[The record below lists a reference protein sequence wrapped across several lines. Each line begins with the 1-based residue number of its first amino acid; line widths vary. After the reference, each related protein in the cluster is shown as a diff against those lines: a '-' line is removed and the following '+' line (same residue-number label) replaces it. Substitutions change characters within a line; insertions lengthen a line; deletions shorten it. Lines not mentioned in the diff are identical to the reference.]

1 MVLVFLGPLKNHHF
15 MKFIIDFLPAFGLL
29 GLLFVIIKNN
39 WIARQEVGSEKM
51 ATIANN
57 IAKGA
62 MSFLRAEYRI
72 LSIFVLCL
80 AVLLYVKGSNEEGSH
95 GMVALSFVVGAV
107 CSGLAGFIGMRV
119 ATKSNVRTTNAA
131 RISLGKALV
140 VAFTGGSVMGL
151 GVVGLGV
158 LGLSSLFALYQ
169 NIWPG
174 TENLTTV
181 LNVLTGFSMGASS
194 IALFARVGGGIYTKA
209 ADVGADLVG
218 KVEAGIPEDHPL
230 NPATIADNVGDN
242 VGDVAGMGADLFESY
257 VGSIIGTMVLGA
269 FIITPEFGGL
279 GAVYLPLVLAALGI
293 VMSIIGTFFVKVKE
307 GGNPQTALNIG
318 EFGSAGLMVI
328 VSYFVIQKMIPE
340 STDGLPFGAMGV
352 FLATISG
359 LVAGLG
365 VGKITEYY
373 TGTGTKPVSAIVRQS
388 ETGSAT
394 NIIAGL
400 GVGMMS
406 TMVPILLI
414 SAAIL
419 ISHHYSG
426 LYGIAIAAVGMLANT
441 GIQLAVDAYGPISDN
456 AGGIAEMA
464 ELPPE
469 VRERTDKL
477 DAVGNTTAA
486 IGKGFAIAS
495 AALTA
500 LALFSAFMQVANVT
514 AIDVSKPKVMAG
526 LLVGGMLPFVFSA
539 LSMNAVGRAAMSMI
553 EEVRRQFKEIPELK
567 AALEVMRK
575 YEADISKA
583 TEKDRAIFDA
593 ADGKA
598 DYEKCVE
605 ISTKASIREMVMPG
619 LLAILVPVT
628 VGLMGGAEML
638 GGLLAG
644 VTTCGILMAIFQS
657 NAGGAW
663 DNAKKMIESDG
674 RKGSDAHKASVVGD
688 TVGDPF
694 KDTSGPSLNILLK
707 LMSVVALVIAPTV
720 AINVDDI
727 VEKIDKSE
735 NFIQI
740 KVEKVPKIA
749 DNIVLYE
756 EVVKK

>member
-29 GLLFVIIKNN
+29 GLLFVIVKNN
-39 WIARQEVGSEKM
+39 WIAKQEIGNEKM

-131 RISLGKALV
+131 RISLGKALE

-293 VMSIIGTFFVKVKE
+293 VMSIIGTLFVKVKE

-414 SAAIL
+414 AAAIL

-628 VGLMGGAEML
+628 VGLLGGAEML

-727 VEKIDKSE
+727 GVKIDKPE
-735 NFIQI
+735 NLIQI
-740 KVEKVPKIA
+740 KAEKVTEIA
-749 DNIVLYE
+749 DNIIRYE

>member
-1 MVLVFLGPLKNHHF
+1 

-29 GLLFVIIKNN
+29 GLLFVIVKNN
-39 WIARQEVGSEKM
+39 WITRQEVGNEKM

-80 AVLLYVKGSNEEGSH
+80 AILLYIKGSNEEGSH

-131 RISLGKALV
+131 RISLGKALE

-158 LGLSSLFALYQ
+158 LGLSGLFALYQ

-174 TENLTTV
+174 AENLTTV

-269 FIITPEFGGL
+269 FIVTPEFGGL

-307 GGNPQTALNIG
+307 GGDPQTALNIG

-406 TMVPILLI
+406 TMIPILLI
-414 SAAIL
+414 AAAIL

-567 AALEVMRK
+567 AALEIMRK

-628 VGLMGGAEML
+628 VGLLGGAEML

-657 NAGGAW
+657 NSGGAW

-720 AINVDDI
+720 AINEGDI
-727 VEKIDKSE
+727 VQKIDKSE
-735 NFIQI
+735 NFIHI
-740 KVEKVPKIA
+740 KAEKVPEIT
-749 DNIVLYE
+749 DNLIRFE